1 MEAYH
6 LLGHQMPD
14 VHLSSQ
20 VPWTVL
26 KVLVSAGYFLE
37 IEKQAFE
44 SLPTRYKQDIE
55 PIPLLL
61 ATAFVIRTQL
71 RASGQNCI
79 FGAEALPLPRALK
92 ELVKAPYS
100 GPLHQQVFVCMI
112 YSGNGKYDHVKC
124 LKENFLEVGRQ
135 KAKEF
140 WDNGPYSSD
149 EEFERPI
156 RNINPNFDF
165 HKKSKKDKK

>member
-6 LLGHQMPD
+6 LSGHQMPGL
-14 VHLSSQ
+14 HLSSQ

-37 IEKQAFE
+37 IEKGALE
-44 SLPTRYKQDIE
+44 SLPTPYKQDIE
-55 PIPLLL
+55 PISLLFS
-61 ATAFVIRTQL
+61 AAFVIRTQL
-71 RASGQNCI
+71 RASGHNCL
-79 FGAEALPLPRALK
+79 FGAQALPLPTALK

-100 GPLHQQVFVCMI
+100 GRLHQQVFVCMI

-124 LKENFLEVGRQ
+124 LMENFLEVGRQ
-135 KAKEF
+135 KAKEAR
-140 WDNGPYSSD
+140 DNGPYSSD